1 MRRDRYRRA
10 ELQRAYEAG
19 YAQMHDHDSFAFTD
33 RMYSVAAQAPPAQA
47 AEAMAAMYEGG
58 ADALRRLAA
67 LSRESARQARSTPCI
82 G

>member
-10 ELQRAYEAG
+10 QLQRAYEAG
-19 YAQMHDHDSFAFTD
+19 YTQMYDHDSCAFTD
-33 RMYSVAAQAPPAQA
+33 RMYSVAKQESPART

-58 ADALRRLAA
+58 DDALRRLAA
-67 LSRESARQARSTPCI
+67 LSRESGRRAGSGPCI